1 MTYEFTVSGGTDRH
15 FKIVGPYIG
24 ERSHHSAI
32 IWAADSSS
40 VQFVFDGV
48 EIQVKPQRYGAAWQP
63 MLLAPRD

>member
-1 MTYEFTVSGGTDRH
+1 MTDYYDGSLFGSKSMTYEFTVSGGTDRH

-40 VQFVFDGV
+40 VQFAFDGV
-48 EIQVKPQRYGAAWQP
+48 EIQVKP
-63 MLLAPRD
+63 